1 MSQNSLLAMAL
12 LVGVPVMFIWRQ
24 LLKLVAVLAVVV
36 FSLGVYGLYHVAQH
50 MHL

>member
-36 FSLGVYGLYHVAQH
+36 FCLGVYGLYHVAQK

>member
-1 MSQNSLLAMAL
+1 MAL

-36 FSLGVYGLYHVAQH
+36 FSLGLYGLYQVAQH

>member
-1 MSQNSLLAMAL
+1 MSHNSLLAMAL
-12 LVGVPVMFIWRQ
+12 LVGVPVMFVWRQ

-36 FSLGVYGLYHVAQH
+36 LCLGLFGLYHLAQH